1 MYRPIRIAASI
12 VCVFTEPVV
21 INTWSA
27 RKKKPYQYKV
37 AAGTKSMESN
47 LLNLSLSAINVNTL
61 NISTYKDGPC
71 KTMEKLMAIMKRG
84 SDVIIMTDCRLGKG
98 IEKIRKI
105 MLLGKNN
112 SYNLYANSTRGE
124 RGVCIAISRNRNVEI
139 MEEVRD
145 TKY

>member
-1 MYRPIRIAASI
+1 
-12 VCVFTEPVV
+12 
-21 INTWSA
+21 
-27 RKKKPYQYKV
+27 
-37 AAGTKSMESN
+37 
-47 LLNLSLSAINVNTL
+47 LNLSLSAINVNTL

-71 KTMEKLMAIMKRG
+71 KTMEKLVAVMNRG

-139 MEEVRD
+139 VEEVKDIVYENYLLLRCKVD
-145 TKY
+145 GNEILIGGGIRSQHKQ